1 MIARQSR
8 RLALVATAGIA
19 VLAVGVS
26 AFASSSPDGL
36 EWALRDGCTSA
47 PSGEFVGQCPAQ
59 HERDHVLVEYALGNT
74 GLAAGAGAALVLL
87 LAWGG
92 VALLRKRGA
101 RE

>member
-1 MIARQSR
+1 MSTR
-8 RLALVATAGIA
+8 RLALVAVTVIA

-26 AFASSSPDGL
+26 AFASAAPDGL
-36 EWALRDGCTSA
+36 EWALRDGCTTE
-47 PSGEFVGQCPAQ
+47 SGELRGACPAQ
-59 HERDHVLVEYALGNT
+59 HEQEHALGDYALGGS

-92 VALLRKRGA
+92 VALLRRRGA